1 MIEINKHCFSQNMPR
16 RRVSV
21 AVVPK
26 FNSLNIPGQSPTASP
41 IPSMPSLVSK
51 PHILKILLSVIL
63 RRQSVCAIQLFHT
76 QSQLFH

>member
-1 MIEINKHCFSQNMPR
+1 MPR

-51 PHILKILLSVIL
+51 THNLKTEFF
-63 RRQSVCAIQLFHT
+63 A
-76 QSQLFH
+76 

>member
-1 MIEINKHCFSQNMPR
+1 MPR

-51 PHILKILLSVIL
+51 THNLKTEFFCLKYFWID
-63 RRQSVCAIQLFHT
+63 QAIAVKNVSF
-76 QSQLFH
+76 FIG